1 MRNSCKHFA
10 EPFFD
15 DIFSEPK
22 EPTEEQIK
30 KYKLYQCG
38 ECHRWFPFL
47 GVTLSGEKGN
57 GKWPNKQH

>member
-1 MRNSCKHFA
+1 MSYMCKHTG

-22 EPTEEQIK
+22 KPTEYQIA

-38 ECHRWFPFL
+38 KCHRWFSFL
-47 GVTLSGEKGN
+47 KAGGLK
-57 GKWPNKQH
+57 